1 VASQG
6 AAMATE
12 RAYLQSEAPRPRPN
26 IEHLLALLERPF
38 IVRSVALTLLVIMAA
53 FYTIYFARD
62 VLMPITAAL
71 VLQFVVSPVMRGLGR
86 LRIPAPVG
94 AAIIILGLLG
104 AIGGGVYYL
113 SGPAGEW
120 MERLPTVARQLQERL
135 HVLKGPVEKVKRAS
149 DEVEKAAT
157 VGGGQVEVT
166 VRPPGFLEQVATG
179 LRKVVVQIG
188 IILGLLFFLLAS
200 GDMFKLKLVRVIP
213 RLHDKKRAVTI
224 LNEIERHVSAYLF
237 TVLIVNV
244 SLGTAVGVGLWLI
257 GMPNAALWGVM
268 AGILTF
274 LPLIGSTIGTII
286 VTIAAVLSFDSLSHA
301 LLAPAVYIAVAIA
314 EAQIVAPILL
324 GRNLTLNPVVIMVS
338 MLLWGWMWGIP
349 GVLLAVPILAT
360 IKALCDHIEPLA
372 AIGEFLSDRRS
383 SEPNAAH

>member
-1 VASQG
+1 
-6 AAMATE
+6 MATE
-12 RAYLQSEAPRPRPN
+12 PVYLQSEASRPRPN
-26 IEHLLALLERPF
+26 VEHLLALLERPF
-38 IVRSVALTLLVIMAA
+38 IVRSIALTLLVIMAS

-71 VLQFVVSPVMRGLGR
+71 ALQFVVSPVMRGFER
-86 LRIPAPVG
+86 LRVPAPVG

-104 AIGGGVYYL
+104 TIGVSGYYL
-113 SGPAGEW
+113 SGPASEW
-120 MERLPTVARQLQERL
+120 MERMPTVTQQLQERL
-135 HVLKGPVEKVKRAS
+135 RVLKAPVERVKRAS
-149 DEVEKAAT
+149 DEVEKATA
-157 VGGGQVEVT
+157 VGSAQVEVT
-166 VRPPGFLEQVATG
+166 VRPPGFLEQIATG
-179 LRKVVVQIG
+179 LRKTLVQIG

-213 RLHDKKRAVTI
+213 RFNDKKRAVMI
-224 LNEIERHVSAYLF
+224 LNEIEHHVSAYLF
-237 TVLIVNV
+237 TVLVVNI
-244 SLGTAVGVGLWLI
+244 SLGTAVGLGLWLI

-274 LPLIGSTIGTII
+274 LPLIGSTIGSII
-286 VTIAAVLSFDSLSHA
+286 VTIAALLSFDSVTYA
-301 LLAPAVYIAVAIA
+301 LLAPTVYIVVAIA
-314 EAQIVAPILL
+314 EAQIVAPFLL

-349 GVLLAVPILAT
+349 GVLLAVPFLAT

-383 SEPNAAH
+383 SEPEAAH